1 VAENSGGTSAV
12 RSANP
17 RHIVIYDRLHLRHV
31 RDAKA
36 VFLEPQGD
44 VAAE

>member
-1 VAENSGGTSAV
+1 VAENSGV
-12 RSANP
+12 RQLCGPLTP

-36 VFLEPQGD
+36 VFPEPQGD